1 MKKILIVFI
10 IMIMILPI
18 NVFGLSV
25 SSRSACLI
33 DSDSGRI
40 LYEKDKDT
48 PPFMVK
54 EIKEQPKKAPQFKL
68 LEKPKPT
75 RAQVQN
81 EARKSAMQARKIMAV
96 ACAVIMFMAMVIYS
110 RVQLDEINREIKQV
124 ESAMKIAQSDTVRL
138 NNSLNSVV
146 SINKVEDY
154 ALNVLGMVKV
164 QDYQVVYVDLSGE
177 DSVVMANG
185 KTTDA
190 QVINEEVK

>member
-1 MKKILIVFI
+1 MAQYNKYESYKFEYFE
-10 IMIMILPI
+10 PKT
-18 NVFGLSV
+18 V
-25 SSRSACLI
+25 STSNAAP
-33 DSDSGRI
+33 
-40 LYEKDKDT
+40 K
-48 PPFMVK
+48 
-54 EIKEQPKKAPQFKL
+54 IKEQPKKAPQLKL

-75 RAQVQN
+75 RAQVQS

-185 KTTDA
+185 KTTDT